1 MTFYSFTPES
11 PQKLWLLFICSVH
24 RLFTSASV
32 HMYLVLNKYIK
43 EGVKEVDKLV
53 KLTYD

>member
-43 EGVKEVDKLV
+43 EGVKGVDKLV